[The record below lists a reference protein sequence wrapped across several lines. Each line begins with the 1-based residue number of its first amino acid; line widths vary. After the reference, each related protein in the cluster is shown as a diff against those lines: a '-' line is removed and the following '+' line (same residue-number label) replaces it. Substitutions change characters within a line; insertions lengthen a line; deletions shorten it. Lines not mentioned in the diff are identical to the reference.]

1 MIISIIGRIAATFVA
16 TALSFIGSG
25 ALIGVDSVKA
35 AIMAGVGGVTF
46 VLEGLARAY
55 LDDGKITN
63 EEIDNVFSKVDKSD
77 EAESLGDNGEEPT
90 A

>member
-25 ALIGVDSVKA
+25 AIIGVDSVKA

-55 LDDGKITN
+55 LDDGKITK
-63 EEIDNVFSKVDKSD
+63 EEIDNVFNNVGKSD